1 MRKVRGELEE
11 IIADAKLENKDDYIS
26 VTLTDEVDPYK
37 PKEQLERVY
46 SHILEVRMDNTRTR
60 KKLEEFEEE
69 AVVSDPLTVFEEFF
83 EEMQGRAMNEEEKS
97 LLVEVLEEA
106 GE

>member
-1 MRKVRGELEE
+1 
-11 IIADAKLENKDDYIS
+11 
-26 VTLTDEVDPYK
+26 
-37 PKEQLERVY
+37 
-46 SHILEVRMDNTRTR
+46 MDNTRTR

>member
-1 MRKVRGELEE
+1 M
-11 IIADAKLENKDDYIS
+11 
-26 VTLTDEVDPYK
+26 
-37 PKEQLERVY
+37 
-46 SHILEVRMDNTRTR
+46 
-60 KKLEEFEEE
+60 
-69 AVVSDPLTVFEEFF
+69 VSAPLTVFEEFF